1 MMDQAVKSRPRSSL
15 ILYFLGRYKRLYT
28 VVLAVILVSSVLE
41 SLSVAAVFP
50 LFSSLLGGSP
60 DEAGGILGMMNSLV
74 DKVPISNRTVAGA
87 VLVISIFSFKI
98 LFVLARDILIGYA
111 SARVLYDVRKQVME
125 TYGGAHY
132 QFYLDNKQGT
142 LLYNSL
148 AAPSAVHTILLS
160 GSRILASFFKVVTI
174 TVVLVSIL
182 PLAALAFLVL
192 GVAYY
197 GGIHVL
203 SKRVSFILGEKRAK
217 ARTEQTVI
225 INEFFSGFHQI
236 LTFRAIKSWL
246 GRFDRENRRDRTLL
260 VQNQAWQATPRPVM
274 EFFSLAL
281 LLSFLSIFKVLGSDN
296 FADNLAAL
304 GVFAV
309 ALVQLI
315 PSLTSTGSAWMGMI
329 GSLPDAERA
338 YETIT
343 GPVPRRHEGDREMD
357 SFQKSIAFKAV
368 SFAYPNR
375 EPLFKDVSL
384 EFEKGK
390 VTAIVGASGSGKTTI
405 VNLILGLF
413 EPTRGS
419 ITIDGMSLK
428 EFKQE
433 SWLGKIGFVSQ
444 EPFTFHSTIA
454 DNIRFGRNG
463 HSTESLVEAAKIANA
478 HGFISELPQ
487 GYDTEVGERGMK
499 LSGGQQQRLAIAR
512 AVLAGP
518 EILVFDEATSAL
530 DSISEKLV
538 QEAIDKVSS
547 NRTAII
553 IAHRLSTVRN
563 ADKIIVL
570 AGGEMV
576 EEGTHQELLSKNGHY
591 ARLAASGR

>member
-1 MMDQAVKSRPRSSL
+1 MMDQAVKSRPRYSI

-28 VVLAVILVSSVLE
+28 AVLAVILVSSVLE

-98 LFVLARDILIGYA
+98 LFVLVRDILIGYA
-111 SARVLYDVRKQVME
+111 SARVLYDVRRQVME
-125 TYGGAHY
+125 TYHY

-148 AAPSAVHTILLS
+148 ATPSAVHTILLS

-338 YETIT
+338 YQTIT
-343 GPVPRRHEGDREMD
+343 GPVPRRHEGDREVGP
-357 SFQKSIAFKAV
+357 FKKSIAFQAV

-413 EPTRGS
+413 EPTRGR
-419 ITIDGMSLK
+419 IAIDGMSLS

-444 EPFTFHSTIA
+444 EPFTFFSTIA

-463 HSTESLVEAAKIANA
+463 HSMESLVEAAKIANA

-518 EILVFDEATSAL
+518 DILVFDEATSSL
-530 DSISEKLV
+530 DSISEMLV

-547 NRTAII
+547 NRTVII

-591 ARLAASGR
+591 ARLAAFGK

>member
-1 MMDQAVKSRPRSSL
+1 
-15 ILYFLGRYKRLYT
+15 
-28 VVLAVILVSSVLE
+28 
-41 SLSVAAVFP
+41 
-50 LFSSLLGGSP
+50 
-60 DEAGGILGMMNSLV
+60 
-74 DKVPISNRTVAGA
+74 
-87 VLVISIFSFKI
+87 
-98 LFVLARDILIGYA
+98 
-111 SARVLYDVRKQVME
+111 
-125 TYGGAHY
+125 
-132 QFYLDNKQGT
+132 
-142 LLYNSL
+142 
-148 AAPSAVHTILLS
+148 
-160 GSRILASFFKVVTI
+160 
-174 TVVLVSIL
+174 
-182 PLAALAFLVL
+182 
-192 GVAYY
+192 
-197 GGIHVL
+197 
-203 SKRVSFILGEKRAK
+203 
-217 ARTEQTVI
+217 
-225 INEFFSGFHQI
+225 
-236 LTFRAIKSWL
+236 
-246 GRFDRENRRDRTLL
+246 
-260 VQNQAWQATPRPVM
+260 
-274 EFFSLAL
+274 
-281 LLSFLSIFKVLGSDN
+281 
-296 FADNLAAL
+296 
-304 GVFAV
+304 
-309 ALVQLI
+309 
-315 PSLTSTGSAWMGMI
+315 
-329 GSLPDAERA
+329 
-338 YETIT
+338 
-343 GPVPRRHEGDREMD
+343 VPRRHEGDREMD
-357 SFQKSIAFKAV
+357 SFQESIAFKAV

-518 EILVFDEATSAL
+518 EILVFDEATSSL